1 MIYTYS
7 DLFNSLPI
15 KDQAEAE
22 RLLNGA
28 FAIMCYLKEGDRLR
42 TAFAEF
48 TKISG
53 DLIIIDHKKNY
64 NLILDELEKNNIAK
78 LT

>member
-22 RLLNGA
+22 RLLNAA
-28 FAIMCYLKEGDRLR
+28 FAILCYLKDGDSLR
-42 TAFAEF
+42 TSFAEF
-48 TKISG
+48 SKISG
-53 DLIIIDHKKNY
+53 DLCYIDHKKNY

-78 LT
+78 LS